1 MSFSIRVIGLGIF
14 GIIARFV
21 SFMMMDTSNIS
32 ISQKEN
38 IQPKRGVRIMP
49 ALHGANPI
57 NVYGSPITDARSLL
71 QGCCQK
77 EYVSFSKKTPLILII

>member
-1 MSFSIRVIGLGIF
+1 
-14 GIIARFV
+14 
-21 SFMMMDTSNIS
+21 MMIDTSTIS
-32 ISQKEN
+32 ISQKKN
-38 IQPKRGVRIMP
+38 IQPKRGVRITP

-77 EYVSFSKKTPLILII
+77 EYVNFSKKTPPILII